1 MIAPSRFIE
10 TSDNNEAWLEARRL
24 AVTATEVARAST
36 PAGFLDAVK
45 DRLDPQPVEPN
56 DFMRFG
62 SDNEDWI
69 SRFIKREHG
78 IMPNRWLIAA
88 EQNPLHMA
96 TPDGLSLDHTRISEV
111 KTGGKEPKSIPMAH
125 RRQVQWQFHC
135 TGAVTGVY
143 AFMLRAEINGRLVPA
158 WFEPKTWP
166 VERDD
171 RMIKDLIGTAGRLLD
186 TTKENPND

>member
-10 TSDNNEAWLEARRL
+10 TSDNHEAWLEARRL
-24 AVTATEVARAST
+24 AVTATEIAWAST

-45 DRLDPQPVEPN
+45 DRLNPSPVEPN

-62 SDNEDWI
+62 SDNEEWI

-88 EQNPLHMA
+88 EQNELHMA

-111 KTGGKEPKSIPMAH
+111 KTAGKEPKSPPMAH
-125 RRQVQWQFHC
+125 RRQVAWQLWC
-135 TGAVTGVY
+135 TGATECVY
-143 AFMLRAEINGRLVPA
+143 AFMLRAEVNGRLVPA
-158 WFEPKTWP
+158 WMEPKTW
-166 VERDD
+166 VIERDD
-171 RMIKDLIGTAGRLLD
+171 DLIDDLIGTAGRLLD